1 MAETIFKGGR
11 VQKGE
16 RIKIPKAVIDTLS
29 LKAGSKILI
38 RFDAEKRVF
47 TIEEEKGK
55 R

>member
-1 MAETIFKGGR
+1 MAEVVFNGGK

-16 RIKIPKAVIDTLS
+16 RIKIPKAIIDTLS

-38 RFDAEKRVF
+38 RFDAEKHAFIV
-47 TIEEEKGK
+47 EEEKK